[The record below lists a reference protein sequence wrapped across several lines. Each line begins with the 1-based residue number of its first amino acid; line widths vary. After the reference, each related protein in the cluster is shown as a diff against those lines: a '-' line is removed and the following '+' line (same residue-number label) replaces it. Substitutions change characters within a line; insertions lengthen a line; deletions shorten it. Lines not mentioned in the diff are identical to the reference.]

1 MPRKRNVD
9 KASSHTTKS
18 KGSTPNMEKTKVKS
32 KNIGKK
38 SAKPKVFAKSKK
50 KQPKS
55 QNLESDVLTQMK
67 TKGYDSLI
75 FCAPFVIL
83 IQ

>member
-18 KGSTPNMEKTKVKS
+18 KGSTPNMENTKAKS
-32 KNIGKK
+32 KNTGKK
-38 SAKPKVFAKSKK
+38 SAKAKAKVFAKSK
-50 KQPKS
+50 QPKS
-55 QNLESDVLTQMK
+55 RNLESDVLTQMK